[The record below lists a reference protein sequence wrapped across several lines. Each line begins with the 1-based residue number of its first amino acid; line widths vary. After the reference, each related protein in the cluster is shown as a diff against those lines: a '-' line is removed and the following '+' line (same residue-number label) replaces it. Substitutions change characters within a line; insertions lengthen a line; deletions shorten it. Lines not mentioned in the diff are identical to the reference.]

1 MKKKELLSLF
11 LFITLILIIVM
22 DGYLILPNQ
31 VLIAADL
38 NIYFDV
44 IGILIGV
51 YIIVTGIS
59 VIIFGYLTDTIK
71 RKQLLV
77 FAGFLWSFVAILH
90 IFVLDFW
97 LLLVLRILAAI
108 ATGVTTP
115 LTISYLADIVSSK
128 SRAKT
133 FAVWSLFS
141 TLASLIGGIIA
152 LMFNKIPFGKIDVES
167 EGIRENI
174 NFIKINFPNL
184 LNTWRYPFLILGI
197 LALVITIMNLLITFE
212 PKRAAKEKYFE
223 DVISDDDYRYTYKI
237 KLKDLRYIFKRKSNF
252 FLIINLFDVVAS
264 GLLVAYI
271 FPYFT
276 LELGINASNIFPL
289 IVLLLIILPLGLLI
303 GQFGLAHWGD
313 KKVQR
318 GDLSGRVKVATICSI
333 LTLPFLLLAFSMAP
347 NVNTQTFFFGRVSVN
362 SIGFWSL
369 WIVFSSLLG
378 VGLAFTF
385 GIAPNW
391 YASLIDLNLP
401 EHRGTM
407 VAMGS
412 FVDTFGRALGTIIGG
427 FMITLTDNFSSTI
440 FWSTLIFGI
449 ISTFFWIP
457 LFFTGKKDFLEVD
470 EILRKRAAEMNI
482 GKLDKRSEI

>member
-1 MKKKELLSLF
+1 VKKKELLSLF

-59 VIIFGYLTDTIK
+59 VICFGYLTDTIK

-90 IFVLDFW
+90 IFVLDLW

-141 TLASLIGGIIA
+141 TLASLIGGILA
-152 LMFNKIPFGKIDVES
+152 LMFNKIPYGKIDIES

-184 LNTWRYPFLILGI
+184 LNTWRYPFLILEI
-197 LALVITIMNLLITFE
+197 LAFILTIMNLLITFE
-212 PKRAAKEKYFE
+212 PKRAAKDKYFE
-223 DVISDDDYRYTYKI
+223 GILSDDDYRYTYKI

-347 NVNTQTFFFGRVSVN
+347 NVSTQTFFFGRVSVN
-362 SIGFWSL
+362 TIGFWSL

-482 GKLDKRSEI
+482 GKLDIRSEI

>member
-1 MKKKELLSLF
+1 VKKKELLSLF
-11 LFITLILIIVM
+11 LLITLILIIIM

-31 VLIAADL
+31 VIIAADL
-38 NIYFDV
+38 NIYFDA
-44 IGILIGV
+44 IGILIGL

-59 VIIFGYLTDTIK
+59 VIFFGYLTDKIR

-77 FAGFLWSFVAILH
+77 FAGFLWSIVAILH
-90 IFVLDFW
+90 IIALDFW
-97 LLLVLRILAAI
+97 ILLVLRILAAI

-141 TLASLIGGIIA
+141 TLASLVGGIIA
-152 LMFNKIPFGKIDVES
+152 LTFNKIPFGRIDTES
-167 EGIRENI
+167 ESIRENI

-184 LNTWRYPFLILGI
+184 LNTWRYPFVILGI
-197 LALVITIMNLLITFE
+197 LALIITILNLLITIE
-212 PKRAAKEKYFE
+212 PKRGAKDKYFE
-223 DVISDDDYRYTYKI
+223 GLLSDDDYRYTYKI
-237 KLKDLRYIFKRKSNF
+237 KLKDLRFIFKRKSNL

-264 GLLVAYI
+264 GLLVAFI
-271 FPYFT
+271 FPYFE
-276 LELGINASNIFPL
+276 LELGINPSNIFTL
-289 IVLLLIILPLGLLI
+289 VVLLLIILPLGLLI

-333 LTLPFLLLAFSMAP
+333 LALPFLLLAFSMSP
-347 NVNTQTFFFGRVSVN
+347 NVSTKTFFFGGVSVN
-362 SIGFWSL
+362 KIGFWSL
-369 WIVFSSLLG
+369 WIIFSSLLG

-391 YASLIDLNLP
+391 YSSLIDLNLP

-412 FVDTFGRALGTIIGG
+412 FVDTIGRALGTIIGG
-427 FMITLTDNFSSTI
+427 FMITLTGNFSSTI

-449 ISTFFWIP
+449 ISIFFWIP

-470 EILRKRAAEMNI
+470 EILRKRSAEMNT
-482 GKLDKRSEI
+482 GKLGKQNDI